1 MSLPIRPWA
10 ILPLTI
16 LALAYAP
23 AAWAQSPPTA
33 ADLDRL
39 SQQREA
45 EMPHRDWGAPPLRSS
60 IPRPP
65 PPRPLAAPATCMST
79 TNVSEDIHLRPDAHS
94 PVIGTA
100 PQQAAVTDVHQN
112 GWRKVFYTATRSGWI
127 PEADLIAFHP
137 LVPTGSHHCV
147 VTGARP
153 NGVIVYDYPR

>member
-1 MSLPIRPWA
+1 M
-10 ILPLTI
+10 
-16 LALAYAP
+16 LAFAYA
-23 AAWAQSPPTA
+23 ASAQAQTSPTA

-39 SQQREA
+39 SQQHEA
-45 EMPHRDWGAPPLRSS
+45 EMPHRDWGTPPPQSS
-60 IPRPP
+60 IPRLP
-65 PPRPLAAPATCMST
+65 PPRPLAAPAICMST

-100 PQQAAVTDVHQN
+100 AQQAAVTDVQRN
-112 GWRKVFYTATRSGWI
+112 GWRKVFYTATRAGWI
-127 PEADLIAFHP
+127 PETDLIPFHP